1 MNDSGSVQEA
11 KKKRSLQSLTG
22 FLIIL
27 LIYLVLA
34 VTAAF
39 LYLKGFNPLTNTLG
53 QLGNPTLNPSGAIF
67 YNIGIFIISCPIF
80 LIAILVLAFG
90 KEWKAKFGVKNKL
103 MFHSV
108 VGFMVLF
115 AFLNILTA
123 VFPAGTNDAANSL
136 FTLLFFISFELFVVL
151 SALGIRKVKDRVDW
165 VPKLGFAVFTINL
178 GLVIISA
185 VSGVLTVSWILAI
198 LSWFYMLAFV
208 YQFS

>member
-1 MNDSGSVQEA
+1 VNDSGSVLEA
-11 KKKRSLQSLTG
+11 EKKRSLKSLTG

-34 VTAAF
+34 ATAAF
-39 LYLKGFNPLTNTLG
+39 LYPKGFNPLTNTLG

-67 YNIGIFIISCPIF
+67 YNIGIFIVSCPIF
-80 LIAILVLAFG
+80 LIAILVLSFG
-90 KEWKAKFGVKNKL
+90 KEWKAKFGIKNKL

-115 AFLNILTA
+115 ALLNILTA
-123 VFPAGTNDAANSL
+123 VFPAGTNDTANSL
-136 FTLLFFISFELFVVL
+136 YTLLFFISFEFFVVL
-151 SALGIRKVKDRVDW
+151 SALGIRNVKDRVDW
-165 VPKLGFAVFTINL
+165 VPKLGFAVATINL

-185 VSGVLTVSWILAI
+185 VSGVSTVSWILAI
-198 LSWFYMLAFV
+198 LSWSYMLAFV